1 MRVTNQSLAVRLLSS
16 IQTAQGRLSDTQE
29 RVATGRQINRPSDD
43 PFGTSRSMAARA
55 SLDLVAQQQRT
66 ITIARSELAST
77 ESVLTSL
84 GEVIG
89 RAQELAVQAD
99 SSAIDGAA
107 RRQIAAEVNQL
118 LSEAIKLG
126 NSSYAGRHIF
136 SGHQT
141 QTPPFAEDVP
151 GQPTAITYA
160 GDAGQVQR
168 EIGDREQMPV
178 NLQGA
183 PIFMPLLADL
193 IAFRDALN
201 TNDLNGVAA
210 ASGNMSNA
218 LDGVLQARGEI
229 GARSRRLDLA
239 DARLEDVTLQLQINR
254 SNIEDV
260 DLTKEVVEMQSR
272 DTALQAARAATGRSL
287 TTSLLDFLR

>member
-1 MRVTNQSLAVRLLSS
+1 MRVTNQSLSARLLSS
-16 IQTAQGRLSDTQE
+16 IQNAQVRLSDTQE

-43 PFGTSRSMAARA
+43 PFGTSRSMASRA

-84 GEVIG
+84 GSVIA

-99 SSAIDGAA
+99 SSAIDGSA

-118 LSEAIKLG
+118 LAEAIKLG

-136 SGHQT
+136 AGHQT
-141 QTPPFAEDVP
+141 QTAPFTEDVP

-183 PIFMPLLADL
+183 PIFMPLFADL
-193 IAFRDALN
+193 IAFRDALS
-201 TNDLNGVAA
+201 TNNMGGVAA
-210 ASGNMSNA
+210 ASGDMSTA
-218 LDGVLQARGEI
+218 LDTVLQARGEI

-239 DARLEDVTLQLQINR
+239 DSRLEDMTLHLQVNL
-254 SNIEDV
+254 SNIEDA
-260 DLTKEVVEMQSR
+260 DITKEVVDMQTR
-272 DTALQAARAATGRSL
+272 ETALQAALAATGRSL